1 MKIEEDIF
9 MEFINGVNYVSD
21 VIAFPAIVAWIF
33 IAIIIILFGAL
44 FGSVILIEYEYKA
57 AKTLFCV
64 SVSMLGIC
72 WIVFA
77 IIALFDPFNLQEPTG
92 EYEVS
97 ISSEVNMDEFLNTY
111 EIVEYDDDD
120 RTFTIKVREQ

>member
-1 MKIEEDIF
+1 

-33 IAIIIILFGAL
+33 IAITIILLGAL
-44 FGSVILIEYEYKA
+44 FGSVILIEYEYYKA

-64 SVSMLGIC
+64 SVSMLGGC
-72 WIVFA
+72 WIVLA
-77 IIALFDPFNLQEPTG
+77 ITALFDPFNLKEPTG